1 MNNSQRGIMGFFK
14 KLSRLLK
21 KEPRLEHLK
30 NNVSQRLSELNI
42 TPLLI
47 THQGSVIYTSQVL
60 QAKPKDWLGG
70 TIFEVMLTVEDGA
83 PYFIY
88 YENEKYYLSL
98 ITPIGLDFS
107 KRQSAEDYRNQAAQT
122 LSGFVMLFLALENN
136 DETFLHKRCH
146 YTHNRKETNTIA
158 YLPNLKQ
165 WYPIFQSK
173 SESSEMF
180 ASKIRAIIDGQ
191 EPLEKN
197 IAITEPS

>member
-1 MNNSQRGIMGFFK
+1 MNNSKRDIMEFFK

-21 KEPRLEHLK
+21 KEPRLERLK
-30 NNVSQRLSELNI
+30 NNVSQSLSELNI

-47 THQGSVIYTSQVL
+47 THQGSVIYTSQAL

-98 ITPIGLDFS
+98 MTPVGLDLN
-107 KRQSAEDYRNQAAQT
+107 KLQNAEDYRNQAAQT
-122 LSGFVMLFLALENN
+122 LSGFVMLFLALENS
-136 DETFLHKRCH
+136 DETFLHKRCS
-146 YTHNRKETNTIA
+146 YTHNRKETNTIV
-158 YLPNLKQ
+158 YLPNLNQ

-180 ASKIRAIIDGQ
+180 ASKIRAIIAGQ

-197 IAITEPS
+197 IAMTEPS